1 MVKNTEDLSFQD
13 FLNRKQL
20 KCESNVLFNFFFSK
34 FEPIIYKGD
43 YSQKSMRDWINR
55 HTSIFLSE
63 EESMGKSASADVEE
77 EIESFTSENFDADI
91 VKAAA
96 HKHKDE
102 L

>member
-1 MVKNTEDLSFQD
+1 
-13 FLNRKQL
+13 
-20 KCESNVLFNFFFSK
+20 
-34 FEPIIYKGD
+34 
-43 YSQKSMRDWINR
+43 MRDWINR

-63 EESMGKSASADVEE
+63 EESMGKASSSDLED

-91 VKAAA
+91 VKAST

>member
-1 MVKNTEDLSFQD
+1 
-13 FLNRKQL
+13 
-20 KCESNVLFNFFFSK
+20 
-34 FEPIIYKGD
+34 
-43 YSQKSMRDWINR
+43 MRDWINR

-63 EESMGKSASADVEE
+63 EESMGQSASSDVDD